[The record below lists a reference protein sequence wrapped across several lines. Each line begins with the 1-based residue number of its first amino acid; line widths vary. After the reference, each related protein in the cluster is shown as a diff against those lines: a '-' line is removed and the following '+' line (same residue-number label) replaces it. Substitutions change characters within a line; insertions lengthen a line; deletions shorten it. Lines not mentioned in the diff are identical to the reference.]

1 MKKHPFAVPKTVWKQ
16 FLYKGAHLY
25 FSVVRF
31 PEVVAVAFHG
41 VIQRTNGMFF
51 EAHVR
56 TVRGTLPQYR
66 HVEIHATC

>member
-1 MKKHPFAVPKTVWKQ
+1 MWKQ

-25 FSVVRF
+25 FSVI
-31 PEVVAVAFHG
+31 PEAVEVAFHG
-41 VIQRTNGMFF
+41 VIQRTKGDVF

-56 TVRGTLPQYR
+56 TVQGTLPQYR